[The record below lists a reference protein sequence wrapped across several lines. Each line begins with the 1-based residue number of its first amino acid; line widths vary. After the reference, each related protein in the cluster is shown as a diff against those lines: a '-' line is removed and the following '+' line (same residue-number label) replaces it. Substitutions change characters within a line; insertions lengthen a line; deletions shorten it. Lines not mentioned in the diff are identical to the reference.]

1 MTSTMSGVQEK
12 LFYKI
17 SDVCKLTGL
26 EPYVVR
32 FWETEFP
39 TLHPKKSKGNQR
51 VYIKKEIALIQ
62 EIKYLLYEEKMTI
75 AGARKR
81 LRKSSKKIREADANQ
96 TLHFVKKEL
105 EDLLHLLN

>member
-1 MTSTMSGVQEK
+1 MSRVQEK

-26 EPYVVR
+26 EAYVVR

-51 VYIKKEIALIQ
+51 IYIKKEIDLIQ

-81 LRKSSKKIREADANQ
+81 LRQPSHKIKKVDANQ
-96 TLHFVKKEL
+96 TLHIVKREL

>member
-1 MTSTMSGVQEK
+1 MQEK

-17 SDVCKLTGL
+17 SDVCQLTGL
-26 EPYVVR
+26 EAYVVR

-39 TLHPKKSKGNQR
+39 MLHPKKSRGNQR
-51 VYIKKEIALIQ
+51 IYIKKEIDLIL
-62 EIKYLLYEEKMTI
+62 EIKRLLYQEKLTI

-81 LRKSSKKIREADANQ
+81 LRQPIRKAKKTNAEHDN
-96 TLHFVKKEL
+96 TLCVVKKEL

>member
-1 MTSTMSGVQEK
+1 MGAVQEK

-17 SDVCKLTGL
+17 SDVCKITGL
-26 EPYVVR
+26 EAYVIR

-51 VYIKKEIALIQ
+51 IYIKKEIDLIL
-62 EIKYLLYEEKMTI
+62 EIKRLLYQEKLTI

-81 LRKSSKKIREADANQ
+81 LRQPVHKTPKVHANQ
-96 TLHFVKKEL
+96 TISVIKKEL
-105 EDLLHLLN
+105 EEILHLLN

>member
-1 MTSTMSGVQEK
+1 VQEK

-17 SDVCKLTGL
+17 SDVCQLTGL
-26 EPYVVR
+26 EAYVVR

-39 TLHPKKSKGNQR
+39 MLHPKKSKGNQR
-51 VYIKKEIALIQ
+51 IYIKKEIDLIL
-62 EIKYLLYEEKMTI
+62 EIKRLLYQEKLTI

-81 LRKSSKKIREADANQ
+81 LRQPARKAEKISTERDD
-96 TLHFVKKEL
+96 TLCVIKKEL

>member
-1 MTSTMSGVQEK
+1 MQEK

-17 SDVCKLTGL
+17 SDVCQLTGL
-26 EPYVVR
+26 EAYVVR

-39 TLHPKKSKGNQR
+39 MLHPKKSRGNQR
-51 VYIKKEIALIQ
+51 IYIKKEIDLIL
-62 EIKYLLYEEKMTI
+62 EIKRLLYQEKLTI

-81 LRKSSKKIREADANQ
+81 LRQPAKKAERIDIARDN
-96 TLHFVKKEL
+96 TLGVVKKEL

>member
-1 MTSTMSGVQEK
+1 MQEK

-17 SDVCKLTGL
+17 SDVCQLTGL
-26 EPYVVR
+26 EAYVVR

-39 TLHPKKSKGNQR
+39 MLHPKKSRGNQR
-51 VYIKKEIALIQ
+51 IYIKKEIDLIL
-62 EIKYLLYEEKMTI
+62 EIKRLLYQEKLTI

-81 LRKSSKKIREADANQ
+81 LRQPTKKAERINTVHDN
-96 TLHFVKKEL
+96 TLGVVKKEL

>member
-1 MTSTMSGVQEK
+1 VQEK

-17 SDVCKLTGL
+17 SDVCQLTGL
-26 EPYVVR
+26 EAYVVR

-39 TLHPKKSKGNQR
+39 MLHPKKSRGNQR
-51 VYIKKEIALIQ
+51 IYIKKEIDLIL
-62 EIKYLLYEEKMTI
+62 EIKRLLYQEKLTI

-81 LRKSSKKIREADANQ
+81 LRQPTKKAERINTVRDN
-96 TLHFVKKEL
+96 TLGVVKKEL

>member
-1 MTSTMSGVQEK
+1 MQEK

-17 SDVCKLTGL
+17 SDVCKITGL
-26 EPYVVR
+26 EAYVIR

-39 TLHPKKSKGNQR
+39 SLHPRKSKGNQR
-51 VYIKKEIALIQ
+51 IYIKKEIDLIL
-62 EIKYLLYEEKMTI
+62 EIKRLLYQEKLTI

-81 LRKSSKKIREADANQ
+81 LRQPAHKPMKPANNHQ
-96 TLHFVKKEL
+96 ALSTIKKEL

>member
-1 MTSTMSGVQEK
+1 MQEK

-17 SDVCKLTGL
+17 SDVCQLTGL
-26 EPYVVR
+26 EAYVVR

-39 TLHPKKSKGNQR
+39 MLHPKKSRGNQR
-51 VYIKKEIALIQ
+51 IYIKKEIDLIL
-62 EIKYLLYEEKMTI
+62 EIKRLLYQEKLTI

-81 LRKSSKKIREADANQ
+81 LRQPTKKAESINTVHDG
-96 TLHFVKKEL
+96 TLGVVKKEL

>member
-1 MTSTMSGVQEK
+1 MQEK

-26 EPYVVR
+26 EAYVIR

-51 VYIKKEIALIQ
+51 VYIKKEIDLILR
-62 EIKYLLYEEKMTI
+62 IKCLLYDEKLTI
-75 AGARKR
+75 EGARKR
-81 LRKSSKKIREADANQ
+81 LRQSNRLTGKGNTGP
-96 TLHFVKKEL
+96 TLDFIKKEL
-105 EDLLHLLN
+105 EALLHLLS